1 MKLRLV
7 AVPVILC
14 SFVSAQAAADSI
26 SVSLSNDTAYAE
38 YGKPLEYSAYGR
50 TDLEIGVMNTDSKDL
65 MATVGIAMIGE
76 VGSQAPGLQFGL
88 TIKGYA
94 ISFEESDYDVAAITL
109 GAKAWFV
116 PPQASRIGVVV
127 HGNYA
132 PAITTYAD
140 AETLW
145 EAGIRAEYEVLPGA
159 AMFMGYRRVSA
170 TLEGQ
175 PANNSDIDMD
185 EGGHMGL
192 RMTF

>member
-7 AVPVILC
+7 AASALLG

-38 YGKPLEYSAYGR
+38 YGMPLEYSAYGR
-50 TDLEIGVMNTDSKDL
+50 TDLEFGVMNTDSSDL
-65 MATVGIAMIGE
+65 MGTVGISMIGE

-94 ISFEESDYDVAAITL
+94 MSFDESDIDVAAITL
-109 GAKAWFV
+109 GVKAWFV
-116 PPQASRIGVVV
+116 PPQASRIGVIV

-159 AMFMGYRRVSA
+159 AMFVGYRRVSA
-170 TLEGQ
+170 TLESQ
-175 PANNSDIDMD
+175 PADNADIDMD
-185 EGGHMGL
+185 EGGHIGL